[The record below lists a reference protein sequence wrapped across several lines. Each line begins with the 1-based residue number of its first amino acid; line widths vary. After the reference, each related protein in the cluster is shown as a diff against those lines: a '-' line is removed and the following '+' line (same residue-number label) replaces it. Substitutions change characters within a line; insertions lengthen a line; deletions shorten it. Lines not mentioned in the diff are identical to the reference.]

1 MFIIGVIQIVRD
13 AVADL
18 FEKYKTMMQS
28 LAYSILK
35 DHQLSEDAVQEA
47 LIRLSQNKEKI
58 GNINSRETKSYI
70 YTVTKNEALRL
81 AEKEINKN
89 NFEND
94 VQFSVDS
101 GFNNIEGQLDID
113 AFSDENG
120 FGIGITEA
128 LKELNKTDKDI
139 IMFKYGAG
147 YTLKEIAGLLNM
159 DKETVYK
166 RHQRALGKLRSVLE
180 YDDKK

>member
-1 MFIIGVIQIVRD
+1 
-13 AVADL
+13 
-18 FEKYKTMMQS
+18 MMQS

-89 NFEND
+89 QLIPGLPATFRRNWLY
-94 VQFSVDS
+94 
-101 GFNNIEGQLDID
+101 IE
-113 AFSDENG
+113 
-120 FGIGITEA
+120 
-128 LKELNKTDKDI
+128 
-139 IMFKYGAG
+139 
-147 YTLKEIAGLLNM
+147 
-159 DKETVYK
+159 
-166 RHQRALGKLRSVLE
+166 QRV
-180 YDDKK
+180 

>member
-1 MFIIGVIQIVRD
+1 MRENIGYNTSGLYDHGEDLRVFIISVIQIVQD
-13 AVADL
+13 AMTDL

-89 NFEND
+89 
-94 VQFSVDS
+94 
-101 GFNNIEGQLDID
+101 
-113 AFSDENG
+113 
-120 FGIGITEA
+120 
-128 LKELNKTDKDI
+128 KNKNL
-139 IMFKYGAG
+139 FLSFY
-147 YTLKEIAGLLNM
+147 LL
-159 DKETVYK
+159 
-166 RHQRALGKLRSVLE
+166 
-180 YDDKK
+180 

>member
-1 MFIIGVIQIVRD
+1 MKLPNIKGIGVVIIINVIQIVRD

-89 NFEND
+89 K
-94 VQFSVDS
+94 
-101 GFNNIEGQLDID
+101 LD
-113 AFSDENG
+113 
-120 FGIGITEA
+120 
-128 LKELNKTDKDI
+128 
-139 IMFKYGAG
+139 
-147 YTLKEIAGLLNM
+147 
-159 DKETVYK
+159 
-166 RHQRALGKLRSVLE
+166 
-180 YDDKK
+180 